1 MCRQVEMWK
10 QWLSTRVARCIASD
24 YFRQLA
30 KDAVRT
36 QRAEEIELAAARRFR
51 AMVGQVYDL
60 ALPWTFNRGM
70 RLVDET
76 FQTLGE
82 PVAAAGLLEL
92 TVHALLHND
101 PVAVVGDDEAV
112 QILEPVLH
120 SGTVDLRYQAA
131 GCGERCSIKAYAV
144 PISISSCGV
153 CREYFLRPPQ
163 TWIPISYSNGASP
176 RFNAPMTLVVIPEEC
191 QSMPIMAPN
200 DWNQNG

>member
-30 KDAVRT
+30 SDAVRA
-36 QRAEEIELAAARRFR
+36 QRGEEFELVAARRFR
-51 AMVGQVYDL
+51 AVVGQVYDL

-82 PVAAAGLLEL
+82 PVVAAGLLEL

-112 QILEPVLH
+112 QIELEAILH
-120 SGTVDLRYQAA
+120 SGTIDLGYQAA
-131 GCGERCSIKAYAV
+131 GRGERGPIKA
-144 PISISSCGV
+144 
-153 CREYFLRPPQ
+153 
-163 TWIPISYSNGASP
+163 
-176 RFNAPMTLVVIPEEC
+176 
-191 QSMPIMAPN
+191 
-200 DWNQNG
+200 